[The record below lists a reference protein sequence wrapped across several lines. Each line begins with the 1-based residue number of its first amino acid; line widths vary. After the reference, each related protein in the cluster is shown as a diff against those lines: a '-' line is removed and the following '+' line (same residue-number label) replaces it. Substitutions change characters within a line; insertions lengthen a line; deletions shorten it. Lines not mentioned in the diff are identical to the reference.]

1 MIKWVLT
8 LVAVLV
14 LLSGCGE
21 KSGRPSDNTTKP
33 STAPAP
39 GGTVAPQANPI
50 KVFPAVSDPYDADQA
65 AANGDVVNV
74 HGKMY
79 NLDKWK
85 LFLANLD
92 MGVPNQVRITQYT
105 IEGDPIFYELVYD
118 GAETIAYTY
127 DNSRDGFGNDAG
139 RPSMECRGIELEEN
153 KEIGS
158 HYKLTGC
165 DDETN
170 NTFWFTHIDAESEQG
185 SQ

>member
-8 LVAVLV
+8 LAAALV
-14 LLSGCGE
+14 LLSGCSE
-21 KSGRPSDNTTKP
+21 NSGRPSDNTTNP
-33 STAPAP
+33 TTAPAP
-39 GGTVAPQANPI
+39 GETVTPLAKQEA
-50 KVFPAVSDPYDADQA
+50 FSAVSDPYDADQA
-65 AANGDVVNV
+65 AENGDIVNV

-92 MGVPNQVRITQYT
+92 VGVPDQVRITQYT

-118 GAETIAYTY
+118 GAEVITYTY
-127 DNSRDGFGNDAG
+127 DNSRDGFGSNAG
-139 RPSMECRGIELEEN
+139 RPSTMCRGIKIEEDKEL
-153 KEIGS
+153 GS

-165 DDETN
+165 DSDTS
-170 NTFWFTHIDAESEQG
+170 NTFWFTNVESEAEQG